1 MTLSTAVE
9 TLRPRIVMHS
19 GIALFN
25 NLGIYHFCIAFF
37 LIDTLDVIDYLDF
50 GSSSNLIKYIYAGIV
65 IALMMI
71 SFLRWRL
78 VSPTIGQ
85 IIFLGFFI
93 LTGIVFAINFF
104 FYDIRESYI
113 SAFIAPLIFSAAMFI
128 PKNAVALDASRIT
141 RTLTALFTI
150 GAVFYVIE
158 AIVKARNLVPNLGD
172 LDEVQ
177 IHKSLTCVLAICL
190 CILTRRPALL
200 LFNLAVV
207 FMALALRPVSTLVLA
222 LICCVPLAIALRIRV
237 SRLSSIAVLMGQSI
251 AVIVLLVALSVPVSL
266 YFYFDDIAPIITSWE
281 SFLKGDLIGGQ
292 SNVAFRLAILK
303 IAFVSLEQNS
313 FWYGSAL
320 TGGNTVSLALLPG
333 WEWWWHIKQNGAAAI
348 HSDFVVM
355 LVLTGIVGLITLG
368 AGFFFTMRDRFRELA
383 RRALPGNWIVLHSI
397 AIIGIVALLVYSS
410 DLPYMSYYNHDHS
423 VWMLLLISEVARKAN
438 TAVSAKREGRSGV
451 SHFPSPSI

>member
-1 MTLSTAVE
+1 M
-9 TLRPRIVMHS
+9 
-19 GIALFN
+19 
-25 NLGIYHFCIAFF
+25 
-37 LIDTLDVIDYLDF
+37 
-50 GSSSNLIKYIYAGIV
+50 
-65 IALMMI
+65 
-71 SFLRWRL
+71 
-78 VSPTIGQ
+78 
-85 IIFLGFFI
+85 
-93 LTGIVFAINFF
+93 FAINFF

-251 AVIVLLVALSVPVSL
+251 AVIVLLVALSVPVLL

-281 SFLKGDLIGGQ
+281 SFLRATYRRTV
-292 SNVAFRLAILK
+292 NVAFRLAILK
-303 IAFVSLEQNS
+303 IAFVVNSEQNS
-313 FWYGSAL
+313 FGM
-320 TGGNTVSLALLPG
+320 
-333 WEWWWHIKQNGAAAI
+333 AA
-348 HSDFVVM
+348 
-355 LVLTGIVGLITLG
+355 
-368 AGFFFTMRDRFRELA
+368 R
-383 RRALPGNWIVLHSI
+383 
-397 AIIGIVALLVYSS
+397 
-410 DLPYMSYYNHDHS
+410 
-423 VWMLLLISEVARKAN
+423 
-438 TAVSAKREGRSGV
+438 
-451 SHFPSPSI
+451 